1 MYLKTARKLLLSV
14 SHNSASSF
22 LIKCKSPSQ
31 LTSLQCLTSCTPPN
45 APYLCLPPATRSHSR
60 APADLVLWLEHAGQ
74 SPPPSGPWQFLFPLL
89 RSLSSTPS
97 PSGSYMASFVLLH
110 AVNQMSPSQVG
121 FSNPLYKTATLPWS
135 LAPTFPHLFT
145 MFYCL
150 ATFPTPQHEF
160 LVSFVSPMHLQNQAH
175 SKHSYLSFET
185 TT

>member
-1 MYLKTARKLLLSV
+1 MGLQPALLALAAGKRRAPGSV
-14 SHNSASSF
+14 TGTWCFA
-22 LIKCKSPSQ
+22 Q
-31 LTSLQCLTSCTPPN
+31 PP
-45 APYLCLPPATRSHSR
+45 SR
-60 APADLVLWLEHAGQ
+60 APAARFSVLMVPA
-74 SPPPSGPWQFLFPLL
+74 L
-89 RSLSSTPS
+89 RSRSCLAGSQGPLSSSPSS